1 MFLLLI
7 IFLRDLIENVLD
19 GIDLL
24 ENDDGYE
31 MFEDKEGEDELEVYE
46 VEDLGVFV
54 FDGDN
59 KELLVWLCL
68 GMYFMFKEVDK
79 SF

>member
-7 IFLRDLIENVLD
+7 IFLRDLIEKVLD

-59 KELLVWLCL
+59 KELLV
-68 GMYFMFKEVDK
+68 
-79 SF
+79 

>member
-7 IFLRDLIENVLD
+7 IFLRDLIEKVLD

-59 KELLVWLCL
+59 VFWVY
-68 GMYFMFKEVDK
+68 GF
-79 SF
+79 